1 MENILQAKIKKT
13 NGFNKEEALVEDVE
27 TSSQEE
33 ILEES
38 LEEVIFKD
46 EFFILILY
54 NLIFKLLEN
63 F

>member
-33 ILEES
+33 ILEEI

-46 EFFILILY
+46 DFFILILY

>member
-33 ILEES
+33 ILEEI